1 MEEILSA
8 ETSDLRPLLNK
19 EIDSHFRK
27 IIDRDY
33 WAELSEDY
41 TLRIMKRVVGVDGD
55 QNPEEIDAAL
65 STGQRTVT
73 SLVFIASLVSLAKK
87 RSEIP
92 TILRG
97 LSGTEYPVA
106 IDSPFGSLSIFRRG
120 VAKYVPE
127 LAPQVLLLVSPEQY
141 NGQVELALNESGRI
155 GKRYYLTYYGRSI
168 PDRANPELV
177 VNGQAIQQY
186 YPSESEEYSEI
197 RAL

>member
-1 MEEILSA
+1 M
-8 ETSDLRPLLNK
+8 
-19 EIDSHFRK
+19 
-27 IIDRDY
+27 
-33 WAELSEDY
+33 
-41 TLRIMKRVVGVDGD
+41 
-55 QNPEEIDAAL
+55 
-65 STGQRTVT
+65 
-73 SLVFIASLVSLAKK
+73 
-87 RSEIP
+87 
-92 TILRG
+92 
-97 LSGTEYPVA
+97 
-106 IDSPFGSLSIFRRG
+106 
-120 VAKYVPE
+120 AKYVPE